1 MLPNSLLNHW
11 DSVIQFVV
19 NKATPAF
26 AGSSGVLS
34 SSLGLFSGSKKKAED
49 GRKKEEED
57 RKFLDC
63 YGFSRETKEELDKN
77 YIKYSGAESLKGGND
92 EARLCLKS
100 VEGSSWDACEDYV
113 GLVAKL
119 KEFWEKRV
127 QEGGQKLRV
136 KIVFGEEDIMIGNKG
151 KKYWEDCWTQE
162 KCGEGIEVSC
172 GELKGSDH
180 ESVIDA
186 TKGVMSDMCAAVKAT
201 RE

>member
-11 DSVIQFVV
+11 DSVIQFVA

-34 SSLGLFSGSKKKAED
+34 SSFGLFSGSKKK
-49 GRKKEEED
+49 EEED
-57 RKFLDC
+57 RMCLEC

-100 VEGSSWDACEDYV
+100 VEGSSWDACEEYV
-113 GLVAKL
+113 ELVSKL

-127 QEGGQKLRV
+127 QEGGKKLRV
-136 KIVFGEEDIMIGNKG
+136 KIVFGEEDIMIGKKG
-151 KKYWEDCWTQE
+151 RQYWEDCWTQE
-162 KCGEGIEVSC
+162 KCGEGMEVEC

-186 TKGVMSDMCAAVKAT
+186 TKGVMSDMCAAVRAI
-201 RE
+201 RES